1 VGIAKVL
8 VAPPASLPLSGG
20 VVTGPTTFSSVVTE
34 NAGTNT
40 AGAANITSP
49 APASGVAF
57 TPSAT
62 NDSTVYFQV
71 NAAAAG
77 SYTLT
82 MGPTTGAEN
91 TVASAVAMLIGSDAL
106 VTLRVPATWKVVITL
121 TSVTLA
127 QTRVVTS

>member
-1 VGIAKVL
+1 M
-8 VAPPASLPLSGG
+8 
-20 VVTGPTTFSSVVTE
+20 
-34 NAGTNT
+34 
-40 AGAANITSP
+40 
-49 APASGVAF
+49 
-57 TPSAT
+57 
-62 NDSTVYFQV
+62 